1 MGQNK
6 LETVWGILRIAMG
19 WILLWSF
26 LDKLFGLGF
35 ATSADKAWIAGGSP
49 ASGFLTFGAKGPFA
63 EFYQGLAGNPVV
75 DCLFMMGLLFVG
87 LALMLGIG
95 VRIAGFTGALMMLL
109 IYSAGFIPPKNNPF
123 IDNHIIYAILYIGFA
138 LTKSSHYFGLG
149 KHWSETK
156 LVKKFPFL
164 E

>member
-6 LETVWGILRIAMG
+6 LETIWGILRISMG
-19 WILLWSF
+19 WILFWSF

-35 ATSADKAWIAGGSP
+35 ATAAEKAWIAGGSP
-49 ASGFLTFGAKGPFA
+49 ASGFLTFGTKGLFA
-63 EFYQGLAGNPVV
+63 EFYQGLAGDPVV

-109 IYSAGFIPPKNNPF
+109 IYSAGFFPPKNNPL
-123 IDNHIIYAILYIGFA
+123 IDNHIIYAILFVGFA
-138 LTKSSHYFGLG
+138 LTKSGYYFGLG
-149 KHWSETK
+149 KCWSEIK

>member
-6 LETVWGILRIAMG
+6 LETIWGILRIAMG
-19 WILLWSF
+19 WILFWSF

-35 ATSADKAWIAGGSP
+35 ATSAEKAWIAGGSP

-95 VRIAGFTGALMMLL
+95 VRIAGFAGALMMLL

-123 IDNHIIYAILYIGFA
+123 IDNHIIYASLYVGFA
-138 LTKSSHYFGLG
+138 LTKSGYYFGLG
-149 KHWSETK
+149 KYWSETK

>member
-6 LETVWGILRIAMG
+6 LETIWGILRISMG
-19 WILLWSF
+19 WILFWSF

-35 ATSADKAWIAGGSP
+35 ATAAEKAWIAGGSP

-63 EFYQGLAGNPVV
+63 EFYQGLAGDPVV
-75 DCLFMMGLLFVG
+75 DCFFMMGLLFVG

-109 IYSAGFIPPKNNPF
+109 IYSAGFFPPKNNPL
-123 IDNHIIYAILYIGFA
+123 IDNHIIYAILFVGFA
-138 LTKSSHYFGLG
+138 LTKSGYYFGLG
-149 KHWSETK
+149 KCWSEIK

>member
-6 LETVWGILRIAMG
+6 LETIWGILRIAMG
-19 WILLWSF
+19 WILFWSF

-35 ATSADKAWIAGGSP
+35 ATSAEKAWIAGGSP
-49 ASGFLTFGAKGPFA
+49 ASGFLAFGAKGPFA

-95 VRIAGFTGALMMLL
+95 VRIAGFAGALMMLL
-109 IYSAGFIPPKNNPF
+109 IYSAGFIPPKKQSF
-123 IDNHIIYAILYIGFA
+123 HR
-138 LTKSSHYFGLG
+138 
-149 KHWSETK
+149 
-156 LVKKFPFL
+156 
-164 E
+164 